1 MSGVDAGFNGSLIC
15 RLVALELLASENRRA
30 HLTESGRSML
40 ETIDRRH

>member
-15 RLVALELLASENRRA
+15 QLVALELLASASRRA

-40 ETIDRRH
+40 ETIDRRR